1 MAQPDRI
8 RALIDEHLTADP
20 DALVRDRLGAR
31 SGPWALPA
39 AAARPPVPTH
49 LLCPSCE
56 RNPIT
61 RNGRCEECQWAVS

>member
-31 SGPWALPA
+31 SGLSARPV